1 MDANYTLT
9 SNHRVEYFSD
19 VGPLPGSSVWNHF
32 TKGEGKSKGKHTA
45 TCLFCNK
52 YYPRGTPNE
61 LESHL
66 VTTCIQVPSSLKEHY
81 LRVISNKDCDS
92 SDKKRKIESNQR
104 KLTQYRDSSVLI
116 PERKK
121 KIDAALLRFFI
132 CCGVPFSIVES
143 PFFIELTKQLHASY
157 DPPTRK
163 TLSKQMLNSEL
174 ATIVV
179 AVENELHK
187 YLNHDKI
194 RELMLFAIE
203 LWADMGHG
211 KQTSTRLVSQ
221 IHLYREKKPPYDL
234 PYDNAI
240 SSYTWWNLLSKSG
253 GYLQE
258 VALKLYAITPHS
270 AGCER
275 VFSILS
281 WFYNQRRN
289 NLDINRVKHMAIIH
303 NYYISNEKK
312 GFEYFGMNILD
323 EEIYSKISEAEK
335 LLENEDNEEIEIGN
349 DENNEEIEVDDVES
363 NEDAAINNQTRL
375 LIEDYIN
382 IDINLFNSEI
392 NSSVER
398 LFAFL
403 AQEINVHF
411 GDQEAKFYK

>member
-1 MDANYTLT
+1 MNRNLIDNN
-9 SNHRVEYFSD
+9 SIVVNDVDNSD
-19 VGPLPGSSVWNHF
+19 VNSNYSSSSISSSMYNNINNNLNISDNKSIGRPGSSVWNHF

-104 KLTQYRDSSVLI
+104 KLTQY
-116 PERKK
+116 
-121 KIDAALLRFFI
+121 
-132 CCGVPFSIVES
+132 
-143 PFFIELTKQLHASY
+143 
-157 DPPTRK
+157 
-163 TLSKQMLNSEL
+163 
-174 ATIVV
+174 
-179 AVENELHK
+179 HK

-253 GYLQE
+253 
-258 VALKLYAITPHS
+258 
-270 AGCER
+270 
-275 VFSILS
+275 
-281 WFYNQRRN
+281 
-289 NLDINRVKHMAIIH
+289 
-303 NYYISNEKK
+303 
-312 GFEYFGMNILD
+312 
-323 EEIYSKISEAEK
+323 AEK

-392 NSSVER
+392 NSSVNQFIDE
-398 LFAFL
+398 
-403 AQEINVHF
+403 QEIIDDDLDF
-411 GDQEAKFYK
+411 DPSSILDI

>member
-1 MDANYTLT
+1 MSKCPNYSDMSKCLIVLT
-9 SNHRVEYFSD
+9 CPNYSDMSNCLIVLTCPNYSDMSKCLIVLTCPNYSDTSKCLIVLTCLNYSDTSKCLIVLTCLNYSD
-19 VGPLPGSSVWNHF
+19 VSKCPIVLTCLNYSDIDNKSIGRPGSSVWNHF

-66 VTTCIQVPSSLKEHY
+66 ATRCIQVPSSLKEHY

-92 SDKKRKIESNQR
+92 N
-104 KLTQYRDSSVLI
+104 
-116 PERKK
+116 
-121 KIDAALLRFFI
+121 
-132 CCGVPFSIVES
+132 
-143 PFFIELTKQLHASY
+143 
-157 DPPTRK
+157 
-163 TLSKQMLNSEL
+163 
-174 ATIVV
+174 
-179 AVENELHK
+179 K

-253 GYLQE
+253 
-258 VALKLYAITPHS
+258 
-270 AGCER
+270 
-275 VFSILS
+275 
-281 WFYNQRRN
+281 
-289 NLDINRVKHMAIIH
+289 
-303 NYYISNEKK
+303 
-312 GFEYFGMNILD
+312 
-323 EEIYSKISEAEK
+323 AEK

-392 NSSVER
+392 NIISGMRDLQHQIRRKQNAS
-398 LFAFL
+398 LKQPTL
-403 AQEINVHF
+403 EIFFHNSN
-411 GDQEAKFYK
+411 E

>member
-1 MDANYTLT
+1 SSMYNNINNNL
-9 SNHRVEYFSD
+9 NISD
-19 VGPLPGSSVWNHF
+19 NKSIGRPGSSVWNHF

-92 SDKKRKIESNQR
+92 SDKKRKIE
-104 KLTQYRDSSVLI
+104 
-116 PERKK
+116 
-121 KIDAALLRFFI
+121 
-132 CCGVPFSIVES
+132 
-143 PFFIELTKQLHASY
+143 
-157 DPPTRK
+157 K

-179 AVENELHK
+179 AVENELPSENNNISSSVKNTINEFSFFNQVRSLSFVLKPLKDAIQYLESKNTTIADCFIQIASLASQIKHLSATVDPNFKNYCIDIFNKRWGQFNSKLFILGYFLHPKYRDK

-240 SSYTWWNLLSKSG
+240 SSYTWWNLLSKS
-253 GYLQE
+253 
-258 VALKLYAITPHS
+258 
-270 AGCER
+270 
-275 VFSILS
+275 
-281 WFYNQRRN
+281 
-289 NLDINRVKHMAIIH
+289 
-303 NYYISNEKK
+303 
-312 GFEYFGMNILD
+312 
-323 EEIYSKISEAEK
+323 AEK

-363 NEDAAINNQTRL
+363 CSTAMPSKLVSILSIKA
-375 LIEDYIN
+375 
-382 IDINLFNSEI
+382 
-392 NSSVER
+392 V
-398 LFAFL
+398 
-403 AQEINVHF
+403 
-411 GDQEAKFYK
+411 

>member
-1 MDANYTLT
+1 
-9 SNHRVEYFSD
+9 
-19 VGPLPGSSVWNHF
+19 PGSSVWNHF

-66 VTTCIQVPSSLKEHY
+66 ATTCIQVPSSLKEHY

-92 SDKKRKIESNQR
+92 SDKKRKIESNQ
-104 KLTQYRDSSVLI
+104 
-116 PERKK
+116 
-121 KIDAALLRFFI
+121 
-132 CCGVPFSIVES
+132 
-143 PFFIELTKQLHASY
+143 
-157 DPPTRK
+157 
-163 TLSKQMLNSEL
+163 
-174 ATIVV
+174 
-179 AVENELHK
+179 HK

-270 AGCER
+270 AG
-275 VFSILS
+275 
-281 WFYNQRRN
+281 
-289 NLDINRVKHMAIIH
+289 
-303 NYYISNEKK
+303 
-312 GFEYFGMNILD
+312 
-323 EEIYSKISEAEK
+323 
-335 LLENEDNEEIEIGN
+335 
-349 DENNEEIEVDDVES
+349 
-363 NEDAAINNQTRL
+363 
-375 LIEDYIN
+375 
-382 IDINLFNSEI
+382 
-392 NSSVER
+392 
-398 LFAFL
+398 
-403 AQEINVHF
+403 
-411 GDQEAKFYK
+411 

>member
-1 MDANYTLT
+1 DNK
-9 SNHRVEYFSD
+9 SIGR
-19 VGPLPGSSVWNHF
+19 PGSSVWNHF

-66 VTTCIQVPSSLKEHY
+66 ATTCIQVPSSLKEHY

-92 SDKKRKIESNQR
+92 SDKKRKIE
-104 KLTQYRDSSVLI
+104 
-116 PERKK
+116 
-121 KIDAALLRFFI
+121 
-132 CCGVPFSIVES
+132 
-143 PFFIELTKQLHASY
+143 
-157 DPPTRK
+157 K

-179 AVENELHK
+179 AVENELPSENNNISSSVKNTINEFSFFNQVRSLSFVLKPLKDAIQYLESKNTTIADCFIQIANK

-221 IHLYREKKPPYDL
+221 IHLYHEKKPPYDL

-240 SSYTWWNLLSKSG
+240 SSYTWWNLLSKS
-253 GYLQE
+253 
-258 VALKLYAITPHS
+258 
-270 AGCER
+270 
-275 VFSILS
+275 
-281 WFYNQRRN
+281 
-289 NLDINRVKHMAIIH
+289 
-303 NYYISNEKK
+303 
-312 GFEYFGMNILD
+312 
-323 EEIYSKISEAEK
+323 AEK

-363 NEDAAINNQTRL
+363 CSTAMPSKLVSILSIKA
-375 LIEDYIN
+375 
-382 IDINLFNSEI
+382 
-392 NSSVER
+392 V
-398 LFAFL
+398 
-403 AQEINVHF
+403 
-411 GDQEAKFYK
+411 

>member
-1 MDANYTLT
+1 IVVNDVDN
-9 SNHRVEYFSD
+9 SD
-19 VGPLPGSSVWNHF
+19 VNSNYSSSSISSSMYNNINNNLNISDNKSIGRPGSSVWNHF

-104 KLTQYRDSSVLI
+104 KLTQY
-116 PERKK
+116 
-121 KIDAALLRFFI
+121 
-132 CCGVPFSIVES
+132 
-143 PFFIELTKQLHASY
+143 
-157 DPPTRK
+157 
-163 TLSKQMLNSEL
+163 
-174 ATIVV
+174 
-179 AVENELHK
+179 HK

-392 NSSVER
+392 NSS
-398 LFAFL
+398 
-403 AQEINVHF
+403 
-411 GDQEAKFYK
+411 

>member
-1 MDANYTLT
+1 SSMYNNINNNL
-9 SNHRVEYFSD
+9 NISD
-19 VGPLPGSSVWNHF
+19 NKSIGRPGSSVWNHF

-66 VTTCIQVPSSLKEHY
+66 ATTCIQVPSSLKEHY

-104 KLTQYRDSSVLI
+104 KLTQYHDSSVLI

-179 AVENELHK
+179 AVENELPSENNNISSSVKNTINEFSFFNQVRSLSFVLKPLKDAIQYLESKNTTIADCFIQIANK

-349 DENNEEIEVDDVES
+349 DENNEEIEVDDVER
-363 NEDAAINNQTRL
+363 NN
-375 LIEDYIN
+375 
-382 IDINLFNSEI
+382 
-392 NSSVER
+392 
-398 LFAFL
+398 
-403 AQEINVHF
+403 
-411 GDQEAKFYK
+411 

>member
-1 MDANYTLT
+1 MYNNINNNL
-9 SNHRVEYFSD
+9 NISD
-19 VGPLPGSSVWNHF
+19 NKSIGRPGSSVWNHF

-66 VTTCIQVPSSLKEHY
+66 ATTCIQVPSSLKEHY

-104 KLTQYRDSSVLI
+104 KLTQYHDSSVLI

-275 VFSILS
+275 
-281 WFYNQRRN
+281 
-289 NLDINRVKHMAIIH
+289 
-303 NYYISNEKK
+303 
-312 GFEYFGMNILD
+312 FEYFGMNILD

-363 NEDAAINNQTRL
+363 N
-375 LIEDYIN
+375 
-382 IDINLFNSEI
+382 
-392 NSSVER
+392 
-398 LFAFL
+398 
-403 AQEINVHF
+403 
-411 GDQEAKFYK
+411 